1 MGKIDHTA
9 EHSIFGQTYKQ
20 MKAKQESKGWDA
32 FKVNETDK
40 QIYEVQFIGE
50 NSIDWGGPYRETL
63 INMCNEME
71 KGTVPLLVKS
81 PNNRLDHGDNR
92 ECFHLDSLSKNP
104 THKGMFFFLGLLMGT
119 AFRSTSNIPFN
130 FHPVFWKQLNNEEL
144 VFDDLKSF
152 DTYAW

>member
-1 MGKIDHTA
+1 MKFVNNAIESMPVGSSEKISVDRLAAAHYGEMGKIDHTA
-9 EHSIFGQTYKQ
+9 EHSIFGQ
-20 MKAKQESKGWDA
+20 
-32 FKVNETDK
+32 TDK

-104 THKGMFFFLGLLMGT
+104 THKGMFFHLDSL
-119 AFRSTSNIPFN
+119 SKNP
-130 FHPVFWKQLNNEEL
+130 
-144 VFDDLKSF
+144 
-152 DTYAW
+152 